1 MSSGGSNSSESFW
14 EKALDIVKPQ
24 SSRPTAASQ
33 PPQPPP
39 VDQSAWNQ
47 SVEQTQ
53 VIPGLT
59 VHQVGLSVFGETQSL
74 TDLPSSNESIDT
86 AREKVAHMIMNGADL
101 PNPPSVH
108 PPVEPSAEALN
119 NPDVKAAYD
128 SSMQAAREAFLSG
141 QNPTNGATH
150 MNMPTTAAR
159 ANLTFPNG
167 NAQGVPISTQSGPYK
182 NAYPN
187 QKVPSTTAWV
197 NTYMPK

>member
-1 MSSGGSNSSESFW
+1 
-14 EKALDIVKPQ
+14 
-24 SSRPTAASQ
+24 
-33 PPQPPP
+33 

-86 AREKVAHMIMNGADL
+86 AREKVAHMITNGADL

-141 QNPTNGATH
+141 QDPTNGATH
-150 MNMPTTAAR
+150 MNMPTTATR

-167 NAQGVPISTQSGPYK
+167 NA
-182 NAYPN
+182 
-187 QKVPSTTAWV
+187 
-197 NTYMPK
+197 